1 MSGNRRNPRGFSMR
15 KVVPVAAAVLGLA
28 VTGASQPASQATKAV
43 AIKAT
48 GFSPATVTIATG
60 DAVKWTNRDTKNHQV
75 VANNG
80 SFASAAIKPGK
91 TYTHTFNT
99 AGTFGYRDALHPSL
113 TGKVVVKG
121 PAPAVTIGTATP
133 IIDYGQ
139 STHISGAVSNAKAG
153 ETITVWAQP
162 YGTVSPVQVAV
173 LMTGLNGAWDIVVKP
188 TQLTSYFVRWK
199 SLSSQAVGV
208 QVRPTIAFSAAKR
221 FGSVKVKADRSL
233 QGKKVYLQKFSR
245 FHEWVKVRGVILG
258 NSSAK
263 HFRLGLPV
271 GGHRY
276 AVRIFMSL
284 NQAGAGYLDGYS
296 RTLVVRTPRR

>member
-1 MSGNRRNPRGFSMR
+1 MR
-15 KVVPVAAAVLGLA
+15 TIVLAAVAVLALA

-43 AIKAT
+43 TIKAT
-48 GFSPATVTIATG
+48 GFTPASVTISTG

-80 SFASAAIKPGK
+80 SFASAVIKPGK
-91 TYTHTFNT
+91 SYTHTFNT

-121 PAPAVTIGTATP
+121 PPPAVTIGTATP

-139 STHISGAVSNAKAG
+139 STHISGAVSSKKAG
-153 ETITVWAQP
+153 ETVTVWAQP
-162 YGTVSPVQVAV
+162 YGTVSPVQVAT
-173 LMTGLNGAWDIVVKP
+173 LLTATGGVWDLVVKP
-188 TQLTSYFVRWK
+188 TMLTSYQAHWK
-199 SLSSQAVGV
+199 STVSQTVGV
-208 QVRPTIAFSAAKR
+208 QLRPSIAFSAYKR
-221 FGSVKVKADRSL
+221 WGAVKVKADRSL
-233 QGKKVYLQKFSR
+233 KGKKVYLQKFTR

-258 NSSAK
+258 NGSAK
-263 HFRLGLPV
+263 RFRLELP

-284 NQAGAGYLDGYS
+284 NQVGVGYLDGYS
-296 RTLVVRTPRR
+296 RTIAVRVPRG

>member
-1 MSGNRRNPRGFSMR
+1 MR
-15 KVVPVAAAVLGLA
+15 KVVLVATAVLGLA

-43 AIKAT
+43 AIRAT
-48 GFSPATVTIATG
+48 GFVPATVTIATG

-139 STHISGAVSNAKAG
+139 TTHISGAVSNAKAG
-153 ETITVWAQP
+153 ETVTVWAQA
-162 YGTVSPVQVAV
+162 YGTVSPIQVAV
-173 LMTGLNGAWDIVVKP
+173 LMTGANGVWDLVVKP
-188 TQLTSYFVRWK
+188 TQLTTYFARWK

-208 QVRPTIAFSAAKR
+208 QVRPTIVFGASKR

-233 QGKKVYLQKFSR
+233 QGRKVYLQKFSR

-258 NSSAK
+258 NGSAK
-263 HFRLGLPV
+263 RFRLGLPF

-284 NQAGAGYLDGYS
+284 NQAGAGYLDGFS
-296 RTLVVRTPRR
+296 RTVVVRTPRR